1 LLLLHCRTHSS
12 DVAPVGSAQ
21 GGPGMFL
28 LLTTIS
34 PAENQLMH
42 YPRSLSP
49 LFPMSCTDCPLR
61 SGPMA
66 VTVRPWTDVYEPI
79 YECENIA
86 RVIGVT
92 QAWTH

>member
-1 LLLLHCRTHSS
+1 
-12 DVAPVGSAQ
+12 
-21 GGPGMFL
+21 MFL

-49 LFPMSCTDCPLR
+49 LFPMSRTDCPLR

-66 VTVRPWTDVYEPI
+66 VTVHPWTDVYEPI
-79 YECENIA
+79 YAWENIA

-92 QAWTH
+92 QAWTHVKPSCRGHSA